1 MRRISAPNE
10 AQQKYQP
17 GVESFL
23 GSLKQQG
30 LSKQQLKTLRG
41 QALSGDLAG
50 ALKGL
55 ERMVTRN
62 EHN

>member
-1 MRRISAPNE
+1 MRRFSAPNE
-10 AQQKYQP
+10 VQQKYQP

-23 GSLKQQG
+23 RSLKQHG

-41 QALSGDLAG
+41 QALTGDLAG